1 MALKDTWKPK
11 IDLVDEIMADDI
23 NAVADAVIEL
33 EEKTSSGGVT
43 PDGTPIIIDDKMS
56 PTSENPVQNKVVKA
70 YIDEQDTSTR
80 ALVASAGQMAQQ
92 ANQKAD
98 SAVTKAGNAQ
108 AKADSAYTLANAAGA
123 LANGAKTTAEDALY
137 RLTDKQD
144 RVEIVTDGTSTSIV
158 FSALEFYNSDHRVKT
173 SPDSIDFTFPTGE
186 YPQDYITGL
195 SFYSDDTPPTISY
208 TVGNIINW
216 VGTDCSI
223 DTYTELNGE
232 VYPVSIFQPSA
243 NTQYDIIIYFNGA
256 CFVGMV
262 NGYKIASY
270 NKNPSDDGIVEL

>member
-1 MALKDTWKPK
+1 MSLKNKWKPK
-11 IDLVDEIMADDI
+11 TNDDYVEAEDI

-33 EEKTSSGGVT
+33 EDKTPSGGVT

-56 PTSENPVQNKVVKA
+56 PTSENPVQNKVVMQF
-70 YIDEQDTSTR
+70 IVERDTELHGIVSHF
-80 ALVASAGQMAQQ
+80 ANVANEAM
-92 ANQKAD
+92 
-98 SAVTKAGNAQ
+98 TI
-108 AKADSAYTLANAAGA
+108 
-123 LANGAKTTAEDALY
+123 AEDALY
-137 RLTDKQD
+137 RLMDKQD
-144 RVEIVTDGTSTSIV
+144 KVVIVTDYTSTSAV
-158 FSALEFYNSDHRVKT
+158 FNALEYYNCDHRVKT
-173 SPDSIDFTFPTGE
+173 SPDSIDFNFPTGE
-186 YPQDYITGL
+186 YAQDYITGL

-262 NGYKIASY
+262 NGYQIASY
-270 NKNPSDDGIVEL
+270 NKRPSNGGDITEF